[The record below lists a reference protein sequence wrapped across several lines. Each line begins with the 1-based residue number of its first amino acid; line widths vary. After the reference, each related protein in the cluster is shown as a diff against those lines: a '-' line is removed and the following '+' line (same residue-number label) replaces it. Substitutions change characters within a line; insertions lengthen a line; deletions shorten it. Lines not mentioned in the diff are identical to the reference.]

1 MEAYQVARPCQEA
14 PYLEVGTACRQVESR
29 QDLLVAG
36 IQEACL
42 VEELAYLSRLSDF
55 MSFAREPRNN
65 TYQVESWAFQGV
77 VGILV
82 AGLEGAAACLYKVSI
97 QYPRSIYPYAYTHQQ
112 GIQAAYHPEA

>member
-14 PYLEVGTACRQVESR
+14 PYPEVGTACRQVESR

-42 VEELAYLSRLSDF
+42 VEELAYLETLSDF
-55 MSFAREPRNN
+55 MSSARDSN
-65 TYQVESWAFQGV
+65 YQVESWAFQGV

>member
-1 MEAYQVARPCQEA
+1 MARPCQEA

-42 VEELAYLSRLSDF
+42 VEELASLSRLSDF

-82 AGLEGAAACLYKVSI
+82 AALVGAAACLQKVSI